1 MKLQIAEDIVH
12 AMMYLHTR
20 DPSVIH
26 GDLKIQNV
34 VIGDAYRAKV
44 NGVSLFIIFFCSR
57 HSSDFSV
64 VFFLFTTL
72 GFIK

>member
-44 NGVSLFIIFFCSR
+44 NGVSLFIIFFALGTVLTSVLF
-57 HSSDFSV
+57 FSY
-64 VFFLFTTL
+64 LL
-72 GFIK
+72 LWDL